1 MDKTTLWT
9 KNFLIDTIVNFFI
22 YLVYYL
28 LMVIITVFA
37 TNNLHASLSE
47 AGLASGIFILGTLLA
62 RLLAGR
68 SIETVGRKKMLY
80 GGMFFYFVTTL
91 FYFGANSLL
100 ILYVIRFFSGIG
112 YGIASTATSTIIA
125 NIIPT
130 ERRGEG
136 INYYG
141 LSTSIAAAMGPFLGM
156 FLNQHFDFTSIFI
169 FCAVLLGLCV
179 LVCFF
184 LDITEIKL
192 TPQQTA
198 EMHEYKISNFIEL
211 NVLSIASVGVFMGL
225 CYSSV
230 LSFLAAYSQE
240 INLVGAGTFYFVVY
254 ALVITVSRPFTGIL
268 FDRKGENFVLY
279 PCYIFLAIGLY
290 MLSQAQSSFLML
302 LSGAFVGLGYGTFMS
317 NGQAV
322 CVKLSPAHRMGIATS
337 TYFVALDFG
346 LGVGPFLLGFLR
358 PMIGFPGIYM
368 LTAIIALACI
378 VLYYVLYGKK
388 AGKEFARIRSEM
400 AN

>member
-1 MDKTTLWT
+1 MYKPSLWT
-9 KNFLIDTIVNFFI
+9 KNFLIDTIVNFLI

-37 TNNLHASLSE
+37 TNTLHTSLSE

-62 RLLAGR
+62 RLLSGR
-68 SIETVGRKKMLY
+68 SIEMVGRKKTLY
-80 GGMFFYFVTTL
+80 TGMIFYFLTTL
-91 FYFGANSLL
+91 FYFGASSLL
-100 ILYVIRFFSGIG
+100 ILYIIRFFSGVG

-125 NIIPT
+125 NIIPA

-156 FLNQHFDFTSIFI
+156 FLNQHFDFKLIFI
-169 FCAVLLGLCV
+169 FCSILLGLCV
-179 LVCFF
+179 FVCFF
-184 LDITEIKL
+184 LDIDEVQL
-192 TPQQTA
+192 TPEQVT
-198 EMHEYKISNFIEL
+198 EMKSYKTSNFIEPL
-211 NVLSIASVGVFMGL
+211 VLPIAVVGIFMGL

-240 INLVGAGTFYFVVY
+240 IHLVNEGTFYFVVY
-254 ALVITVSRPFTGIL
+254 ALVITVSRPFTGLL

-290 MLSQAQSSFLML
+290 LLSQAQNGFLML

-322 CVKLSPAHRMGIATS
+322 CVKLSPIHRMGIATS

-346 LGVGPFLLGFLR
+346 LGIGPFLLGFLR
-358 PMIGFPGIYM
+358 PLVGFSGIYM
-368 LTAIIALACI
+368 LSAIIALGCLG
-378 VLYYVLYGKK
+378 LYHLLYGRKSGHTLNVENIK
-388 AGKEFARIRSEM
+388 A
-400 AN
+400 N